1 MEAPV
6 AFVQG
11 KVPARE
17 RQPCLLDALALGAL
31 HGTSTKLHKKDTI
44 ALTKWRIWDPTTTVW
59 ITKEMVRIHFF
70 AADKATNYR
79 DTRIR
84 HQGRLMEWKKYMEL
98 GWQ

>member
-6 AFVQG
+6 AFVKG
-11 KVPARE
+11 KLPARE

-31 HGTSTKLHKKDTI
+31 HGTSTKLHKKATI

-84 HQGRLMEWKKYMEL
+84 H
-98 GWQ
+98 